1 MLPVVIPNLASLK
14 DHVGAEVALTDWVEI
29 TQARIDLF
37 AKATDDYQWIHV
49 DTARARTESPFGST
63 IAHGFLTL
71 SLLPHF
77 LELAMR
83 VDGVRMGVNY
93 GLNRLRFTA
102 PVPVGAKLRARF
114 TLARLEQIQGGV
126 QTTWTVAVERGGS
139 DKPVCVAEWL
149 TRRYE

>member
-1 MLPVVIPNLASLK
+1 MPPVVLANIAALK
-14 DHVGAEVALTDWVEI
+14 DLVGREVAVTDWIEI
-29 TQARIDLF
+29 TQARIDHF
-37 AKATDDYQWIHV
+37 AAATDDYQWIHV
-49 DTARARTESPFGST
+49 DTARAATESPFGST

-83 VDGVRMGVNY
+83 IEGVRMGVNY

-114 TLARLEQIQGGV
+114 TLAKLEQIEGGV
-126 QTTWTVAVERGGS
+126 QTTWTVTVEREGS
-139 DKPVCVAEWL
+139 DKPACVAEWL